1 MNEQRNSGR
10 LGSFGHDTRAD
21 DVGPVD
27 SFLVGGP
34 VAEIGG
40 HVHDGVHTGGGSNV
54 FDGISD
60 VSDVCGGDVAHDG
73 LNVAARAV
81 HDVEAMPSLGEHA
94 SNLRSEKARRSGQ
107 ENLHRI
113 ATAAHDERMPPK
125 ISVVMPAYNEARHI
139 VRNLLETVDTL
150 QGAGHDF
157 EIIVVDDGSP
167 DKTYLE
173 AAKILSSHPEVVRV
187 VHYQVNQGKG
197 NALMCGSWFA
207 RGEVVVFLDADM
219 DLHPS
224 QLAGFFE
231 ILKREK
237 ADVVIGSKRHRLS
250 QVDYPFSRRCISF
263 VYYSLI
269 RILFGLPVKDTQ
281 TGIKVF
287 RREVLDRVFP
297 RVLAK
302 RFAFDIEVLA
312 NAHRMGYRI
321 VDAPV
326 KLEFRRGTFGRIR
339 VKDVMNITL
348 DTLAIFY
355 RMHILRYY
363 DRLHDKRLSEH
374 PLSHD
379 AWEISRT

>member
-1 MNEQRNSGR
+1 
-10 LGSFGHDTRAD
+10 
-21 DVGPVD
+21 
-27 SFLVGGP
+27 
-34 VAEIGG
+34 
-40 HVHDGVHTGGGSNV
+40 
-54 FDGISD
+54 
-60 VSDVCGGDVAHDG
+60 
-73 LNVAARAV
+73 
-81 HDVEAMPSLGEHA
+81 
-94 SNLRSEKARRSGQ
+94 
-107 ENLHRI
+107 
-113 ATAAHDERMPPK
+113 
-125 ISVVMPAYNEARHI
+125 VMPAYNEARHI
-139 VRNLLETVDTL
+139 ARNLLETVDTL
-150 QGAGHDF
+150 QAAGHDF
-157 EIIVVDDGSP
+157 EVIVVDDGSP
-167 DKTYLE
+167 DKTYIE
-173 AAKILSSHPEVVRV
+173 AAKLLSSHPEVVRV

-207 RGEVVVFLDADM
+207 RGEIVVFLDADM

-224 QLAGFFE
+224 QLEGFFAV
-231 ILKREK
+231 LDREK

-269 RILFGLPVKDTQ
+269 RLLFGLPVKDTQ

-326 KLEFRRGTFGRIR
+326 KLDFRRGTFGRIGTR
-339 VKDVMNITL
+339 DIMNITL

-363 DRLHDKRLSEH
+363 DRLNDKRLSEH

>member
-1 MNEQRNSGR
+1 
-10 LGSFGHDTRAD
+10 
-21 DVGPVD
+21 
-27 SFLVGGP
+27 
-34 VAEIGG
+34 
-40 HVHDGVHTGGGSNV
+40 
-54 FDGISD
+54 
-60 VSDVCGGDVAHDG
+60 
-73 LNVAARAV
+73 
-81 HDVEAMPSLGEHA
+81 
-94 SNLRSEKARRSGQ
+94 
-107 ENLHRI
+107 
-113 ATAAHDERMPPK
+113 MPPK

-150 QGAGHDF
+150 QASGHDF
-157 EIIVVDDGSP
+157 EVIVVDDGSP

-173 AAKILSSHPEVVRV
+173 AAKLLSSHPEVVRV

-207 RGEVVVFLDADM
+207 RGEIVVFLDADM

-224 QLAGFFE
+224 QLAGFFDLLE
-231 ILKREK
+231 REK
-237 ADVVIGSKRHRLS
+237 VDAVIGSKRHRLS
-250 QVDYPFSRRCISF
+250 KVDYPFSRRCISF

-269 RILFGLPVKDTQ
+269 RLLFGLPVKDTQ

-312 NAHRMGYRI
+312 NAHRMGYKI
-321 VDAPV
+321 IDAPV
-326 KLEFRRGTFGRIR
+326 QLEFRRGTFGRIR
-339 VKDVMNITL
+339 AKDITNITL

-363 DRLHDKRLSEH
+363 DRLNDKRLSEH
-374 PLSHD
+374 PLGHD